1 MEINYEAYKIFYAV
15 AIHGSISKAADAL
28 YISQPAI
35 TKCIQKLESE
45 LEITLFNRSP
55 KGVTLTENGKVF
67 FDFIKNGVES
77 FMNGEHKLSSL
88 KNLDSGV
95 IKIGA
100 SATVTKYFLLPFIE
114 KFHNLYPN
122 IDISITNHLTHTLIS
137 LLKNGSLDL
146 LIVNL
151 PTESDNT
158 LQITPCCTL
167 NDCFAGNIKYK
178 NQINKKI
185 SIGEL
190 VENEE
195 LAGRRASSRE
205 DEAAQPRLA
214 QALLGWS
221 RVRLQDGRA
230 PALLRGSIWQSCWHE
245 AALPWVSL
253 ATTCLAARFPAL
265 DLAGFARLGNAT
277 GAFLASA
284 PLLPCLYTKAPG
296 VLTEGLGAG
305 GLHTVKG
312 NDSESSVRGK
322 GRTPA
327 GLLQRLLGRQDSAPH
342 EEHQAPRAPGWGL
355 QPRTPGG

>member
-190 VENEE
+190 VEKYPIITQKEPSNTRRFLNSIMTKNNINFHPKFEIVSYGLVKDFAKIGMGISYITKEFATDE
-195 LAGRRASSRE
+195 LE
-205 DEAAQPRLA
+205 NK
-214 QALLGWS
+214 LLFEI
-221 RVRLQDGRA
+221 
-230 PALLRGSIWQSCWHE
+230 P
-245 AALPWVSL
+245 
-253 ATTCLAARFPAL
+253 
-265 DLAGFARLGNAT
+265 
-277 GAFLASA
+277 
-284 PLLPCLYTKAPG
+284 TKEKIPQR
-296 VLTEGLGAG
+296 GLGLVVPKNTITSFATQK
-305 GLHTVKG
+305 LIDLILK
-312 NDSESSVRGK
+312 K
-322 GRTPA
+322 
-327 GLLQRLLGRQDSAPH
+327 
-342 EEHQAPRAPGWGL
+342 
-355 QPRTPGG
+355 